1 MGGWEIEQ
9 ICELSSPRACKL
21 QGYLALIKS
30 SVKAELLIVGSL
42 EAGPL

>member
-1 MGGWEIEQ
+1 MGGREIEQ
-9 ICELSSPRACKL
+9 ICELSSPWAYKL

-30 SVKAELLIVGSL
+30 SVKVELLIVGSL